1 MEVGRWEMPWVSSE
15 WVGNRG
21 TSRELP
27 RFVLYVEGPRDR
39 DILLI
44 WARRLSPRLVRVL
57 ESSVVILGGRQ
68 PARARSHFRELL
80 VTHPSLQGMCV
91 LDRDDVDVEVLSPET
106 DIALEFFTWSR
117 RHIESYLLVRT
128 AILRCLPEKSSDG
141 RVTALVER
149 LIPEAEDE
157 VALKEIDAKRLLSVK
172 GPLARGL
179 GHVVRPSHIARAQR
193 ESELHSDVFRLIER
207 LQLQV
212 GLAPVSPKV
221 FRKTYSR
228 S

>member
-1 MEVGRWEMPWVSSE
+1 MPLANSE
-15 WVGNRG
+15 LIGNRG
-21 TSRELP
+21 FSRELP

-44 WARRLSPRLVRVL
+44 WARRLCPRLVRVL

-80 VTHPSLQGMCV
+80 VVHPSLQGMCV
-91 LDRDDVDVEVLSPET
+91 LDRDDVAVEEVSPET

-117 RHIESYLLVRT
+117 RHIESYLLVRA
-128 AILRCLPEKSSDG
+128 AILRCVPQQPRDG

-149 LIPEAEDE
+149 LIPEAGDE
-157 VALKEIDAKRLLSVK
+157 SVLKEIDAKRLLSVK
-172 GPLARGL
+172 GSLARGL

-193 ESELHSDVFRLIER
+193 ESELHSDVFRLIEK

-212 GLAPVSPKV
+212 GLAPVFPKV